1 VIQQSSS
8 CTVDILFSACT
19 QLRFSAAT
27 AISKYYHCEQLPATP
42 LLPLLA
48 VLTLQ
53 LLLLLLKLLCMQ
65 AAARAEMISDLAD
78 MVAAKELIMFF
89 ETHPFSQLSNAFDKY
104 YEPYKFRKVLLD
116 MSI

>member
-1 VIQQSSS
+1 
-8 CTVDILFSACT
+8 
-19 QLRFSAAT
+19 
-27 AISKYYHCEQLPATP
+27 
-42 LLPLLA
+42 
-48 VLTLQ
+48 
-53 LLLLLLKLLCMQ
+53 
-65 AAARAEMISDLAD
+65 MISELAD

>member
-1 VIQQSSS
+1 VQQE
-8 CTVDILFSACT
+8 TYSAYNT
-19 QLRFSAAT
+19 PSIAQTTGYGRRKHSAALACSST
-27 AISKYYHCEQLPATP
+27 SK
-42 LLPLLA
+42 
-48 VLTLQ
+48 
-53 LLLLLLKLLCMQ
+53 
-65 AAARAEMISDLAD
+65 MISDLAD